1 MPSGRRQVKRFFRG
15 VRAGTPGRSLPED
28 CPFSAIHGALRGMHR
43 SPASPTAPG
52 HGTTRRDFLDHGRR
66 LVTAG
71 ALAGVAL
78 PHVHAAGD
86 DTIQL
91 ALIGCGG
98 RGSGAVAN
106 AMEVSGGPIKLV
118 AMADLFENRLASAH
132 KSLTAS
138 LGSRIDVPPD
148 RRFIG
153 FDAFRK
159 AVDCLRP
166 GSGDIAM
173 LTGYAGF
180 RPGQLEYAVERG
192 VHVFMEKSFAT
203 DPPGVRRIIQAG
215 EAAERKGLKIAAG
228 LMCRHSR
235 NRQELIR
242 RIHDG
247 ELGEIQFIRA
257 YRMEASGPLGPKPP
271 GVRDLEWQLRNFTK
285 FLWVSGGLY
294 AEMDIHQIDELC
306 WIKDAWPVSAH
317 GVGGRVADSVDCS
330 QNLDSFSAEWTFAD
344 GTKAYDVVRYI
355 PRCHDEFATYIHGTK
370 RAAQFSGNIHAAT
383 VRTYKDQRISRDNI
397 LWEAPKE
404 ELTAWQAQWN
414 DFIAAIRHNLPMNQA
429 KRAALSNLADILGR
443 AAIHS
448 GKVITWDEALASN
461 FQFFPGID
469 QLTPESEPPIKADA
483 QGRYPVPIPGQWS
496 EI

>member
-1 MPSGRRQVKRFFRG
+1 MTVS
-15 VRAGTPGRSLPED
+15 
-28 CPFSAIHGALRGMHR
+28 
-43 SPASPTAPG
+43 
-52 HGTTRRDFLDHGRR
+52 
-66 LVTAG
+66 

-86 DTIQL
+86 DTVRL

-106 AMEVSGGPIKLV
+106 AMEVSGGPIRLV
-118 AMADLFENRLASAH
+118 AMGDLFENRLTASH
-132 KSLTAS
+132 KSLSAAF
-138 LGSRIDVPPD
+138 GSRIDVPKD
-148 RRFIG
+148 RQFVG
-153 FDAFRK
+153 FDAFRR

-166 GSGDIAM
+166 GTGDVAM

-192 VHVFMEKSFAT
+192 VNVFMEKSFAT
-203 DPPGVRRIIQAG
+203 DPPGVRRIIEAG
-215 EAAERKGLKIAAG
+215 EMAERKGLKIAAG

-242 RIHDG
+242 RIRDG
-247 ELGEIQFIRA
+247 ELGEILSIRA
-257 YRMEASGPLGPKPP
+257 YRMEASGPLGRRPATTSE
-271 GVRDLEWQLRNFTK
+271 LEWQLRNFTK

-306 WIKDAWPVSAH
+306 WIKDAWPESAH
-317 GVGGRVADSVDCS
+317 GVGGRVADSTDCS
-330 QNLDSFSAEWTFAD
+330 QNLDSFSAEWTFPD

-355 PRCHDEFATYIHGTK
+355 PKCHDEFATYIHGTK

-383 VRTYKDQRISRDNI
+383 VRTYKDQRIRRDNV

-404 ELTAWQAQWN
+404 EITAWQAQWN
-414 DFIAAIRHNLPMNQA
+414 DFLDAIRHNKPMNQA
-429 KRAALSNLADILGR
+429 RRAALSNLADIIGR
-443 AAIHS
+443 AAIHM
-448 GKVITWDEALASN
+448 GRVITWEEAMASEFSFCPDIDRLAYDSPAPVREDEH
-461 FQFFPGID
+461 
-469 QLTPESEPPIKADA
+469 
-483 QGRYPVPIPGQWS
+483 GRYPVPVPGRWV